1 MTKRRMTMIKP
12 GTILKHL
19 FLKNTTFVV
28 KEVGSRGYMTTSGVL
43 IEKLDLYQY
52 EVINEVEFDA

>member
-1 MTKRRMTMIKP
+1 MKIKP

-19 FLKNTTFVV
+19 FLKNTTFIV

-52 EVINEVEFDA
+52 EIINEVEFE

>member
-1 MTKRRMTMIKP
+1 MIKP

-19 FLKNTTFVV
+19 YLKNTTFMV
-28 KEVGSRGYMTTSGVL
+28 KKVGSRGYMTTSGVL

-52 EVINEVEFDA
+52 EVINEVEFE